1 MRTLLKYAMVGIL
14 SASMAGSI
22 STSAFAA
29 KKKIYLVN
37 GFFSAALGYGL
48 KNLSKKISGDRYFQF
63 VGGVPARTKNGIVAD
78 AARAY
83 KKDPNTRIGLVG
95 ISAGANAVTQIAAAL
110 GRQGVPVH
118 YLAAIEG
125 GSMTPVGNN
134 VVVADSFVCSGSTC
148 KSKSMPRRGGNSKTR
163 FSTIRLNTSH
173 VGSSDSP
180 KLHNRIVSRLNSM

>member
-1 MRTLLKYAMVGIL
+1 MKKFSKIAIVSTFAISLLGANVGD
-14 SASMAGSI
+14 
-22 STSAFAA
+22 AFAA

-48 KNLSKKISGDRYFQF
+48 KNLSKKISGERYFEF
-63 VGGVPARTKNGIVAD
+63 VGGVPASTKRGIIAD

-83 KKDPNTRIGLVG
+83 KRDPNTRIGLVG

-110 GRQGVPVH
+110 GKQGVPVH

-125 GSMTPVGNN
+125 GKMTPVGNN
-134 VVVADSFVCSGSTC
+134 VVAADSFVCTGGTC
-148 KSKSMPRRGGNSKTR
+148 KSISMPRKGGNAKTR

-173 VGSSDSP
+173 IGSSDSP
-180 KLHNRIVSRLNSM
+180 KLHRRVISKLNSM